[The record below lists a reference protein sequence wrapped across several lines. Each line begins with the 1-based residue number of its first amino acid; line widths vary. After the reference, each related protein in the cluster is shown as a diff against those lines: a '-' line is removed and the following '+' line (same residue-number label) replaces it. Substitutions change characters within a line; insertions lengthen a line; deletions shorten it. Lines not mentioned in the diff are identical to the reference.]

1 MWLLTPEEIITA
13 SKETANMPED
23 WCRRQ
28 LAKIAE
34 KFTDDCHSEMLARW
48 RATAPESWQQ
58 LCDAAGLTSKS
69 SGKTK
74 IQ

>member
-23 WCRRQ
+23 WCRLQ
-28 LAKIAE
+28 LLKTVQTLLR
-34 KFTDDCHSEMLARW
+34 TDGVTKEVLSEIGEELFPFAL
-48 RATAPESWQQ
+48 P
-58 LCDAAGLTSKS
+58 TSIFPANS
-69 SGKTK
+69 K